1 MESKDFMYEKPRDL
15 SSIHNDL
22 YREGIALIGPYLV
35 LSDAPAKDPSSPSAQ
50 KELKRGITLLRRAVD
65 LYPDNWEAFWVM
77 GKGYQALRQREDAYQ
92 CFQRAY
98 SINPNNPDVG
108 LEYVAECIAIGKG
121 DEAVEIARGISEGN
135 PNDVGLLSNLGLA
148 YLIAGN
154 VDKALEVTRKAMEMQ
169 PEDSVIK
176 NLLSLIQN
184 VQEGKIER
192 PTKWSDF

>member
-1 MESKDFMYEKPRDL
+1 LESKDFMYEKPRDL

-77 GKGYQALRQREDAYQ
+77 GKGYQALRQREDAY
-92 CFQRAY
+92 
-98 SINPNNPDVG
+98 PDVG